1 MVKKPQD
8 VRASQDVR
16 VRKDERASQDVR
28 SSQDVRV
35 SQSRIK
41 EQDDAKRINVKAKK
55 EAKRIK
61 EEQEEAKRIKEEERI
76 FNEGKIRTI
85 AINNSIKRAL
95 INDEAYV
102 EVNYDEC
109 SHIPPT
115 VSANRLKRIL
125 RI

>member
-28 SSQDVRV
+28 V

-41 EQDDAKRINVKAKK
+41 EQDDTKRINVKAKK

-61 EEQEEAKRIKEEERI
+61 EEQEEEAKRIKEEEERI
-76 FNEGKIRTI
+76 FNEGKIRTN